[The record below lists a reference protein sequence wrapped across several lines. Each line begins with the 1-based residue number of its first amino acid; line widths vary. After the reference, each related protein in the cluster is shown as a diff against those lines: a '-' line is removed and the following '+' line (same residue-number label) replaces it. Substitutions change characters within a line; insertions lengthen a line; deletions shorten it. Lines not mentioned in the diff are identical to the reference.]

1 MLYDLVPD
9 FNPLSWTKT
18 HFVCYST
25 LFKNRCGIFQITL
38 ECLEKKMYVRTVD
51 LKSDINVTLVI
62 DNQLKLTP
70 IDVEA
75 R

>member
-1 MLYDLVPD
+1 
-9 FNPLSWTKT
+9 
-18 HFVCYST
+18 
-25 LFKNRCGIFQITL
+25 
-38 ECLEKKMYVRTVD
+38 MYVRTVD

>member
-1 MLYDLVPD
+1 MWDISNHIGV
-9 FNPLSWTKT
+9 S
-18 HFVCYST
+18 
-25 LFKNRCGIFQITL
+25 R
-38 ECLEKKMYVRTVD
+38 KKMYVRTVD
-51 LKSDINVTLVI
+51 LKSDINVTFVI